1 MNRPGE
7 FQELENII
15 RLQTGGLRFVE
26 VENQER
32 FNSVK
37 EWLLEKGAQEVFTRR
52 RTLEGAEAQ
61 NSQGVLTA
69 FFLAQDGAE
78 FEERIARLFPEI
90 PAQEREYVHQRLAE
104 DATAPGV
111 LFAEYSPDLINELQ
125 GRRNQVH
132 NVLSERGVPIFV
144 FFIGE
149 SVSAHTIPPDLH
161 SVGGVIIRLNHAS
174 L

>member
-15 RLQTGGLRFVE
+15 NLQVGGLRFVE

-37 EWLLEKGAQEVFTRR
+37 EWLLEKGAQEVIMRT
-52 RTLEGAEAQ
+52 RTLEGAEEEY
-61 NSQGVLTA
+61 SQGVLTA
-69 FFLAQDGAE
+69 FFLAQDGAG
-78 FEERIARLFPEI
+78 FEGRIARLFPEI
-90 PAQEREYVHQRLAE
+90 PVQEREYVHQHLAE
-104 DATAPGV
+104 DATAPGI
-111 LFAEYSPDLINELQ
+111 LFAKYSPDLIQELQ
-125 GRRNQVH
+125 GRRNRVH

-149 SVSAHTIPPDLH
+149 SVSAHTIPPDLF
-161 SVGGVIIRLNHAS
+161 SVRSGPNIGIK
-174 L
+174 